1 MPKSKLPYSIYTQ
14 KLDMPPV
21 FQGSFK
27 SKKACAEA
35 REALMRQGGG
45 YMSASFASFQEVKPD
60 LAVGASVERDVLI
73 QGLRP
78 SF

>member
-14 KLDMPPV
+14 KLDLPPV

-27 SKKACAEA
+27 SKKACVEA
-35 REALMRQGGG
+35 REAVMRQGG
-45 YMSASFASFQEVKPD
+45 YMTASFTSFQEEKPN
-60 LAVGASVERDVLI
+60 LAVGASVARGVLI
-73 QGLRP
+73 QGLHP